1 MIEKHWS
8 RWLLWAQWVL
18 LSAIVLAGLALRF
31 GLLHFSMAFKVF
43 TYAGAAAL
51 AIALVSLLIFV
62 WGVRSNSAV
71 TRSNALWAVLLGL
84 LPVAIPLITVGKDN
98 FTVPRIHDITT
109 DTRNPPQYRV
119 VPGLRKPGEN
129 SAEYGGEEVARLQRE
144 ADVYGDIYPL
154 HVHLPVER
162 TTELAAEVAKEL
174 GWEIVSYEP
183 SNGHLEAVDRTLLLG
198 FTDDIVVRVR
208 AESDGS
214 SRVDVRSSSR
224 VGVSDL
230 GANGKRIRE
239 FLEELRLH
247 AVSAANSAVSQGRKS
262 VPSNP
267 PG

>member
-1 MIEKHWS
+1 MTEKHWS
-8 RWLLWAQWVL
+8 RWLLWTQWVL
-18 LSAIVLAGLALRF
+18 LVAIVLAGLALRF
-31 GLLHFSMAFKVF
+31 GLLHFSVAFKVF
-43 TYAGAAAL
+43 TYAGALAL

-62 WGVRSNSAV
+62 WGMRSHSAE

-84 LPVAIPLITVGKDN
+84 LPVAIPLITVGKGS

-119 VPGLRKPGEN
+119 VLGLRKPGEN
-129 SAEYGGEEVARLQRE
+129 SAEYAGEPVARLQRK
-144 ADVYGDIYPL
+144 ADVYADIYPL

-162 TTELAAEVAKEL
+162 TTELAAEVAEEL
-174 GWEIVSYEP
+174 GWKIVSYEP
-183 SNGHLEAVDRTLLLG
+183 ERGHLEAVDRTLLLG

-208 AESDGS
+208 PESDDG

-230 GANGKRIRE
+230 GTNAKRIRE
-239 FLEELRLH
+239 FLEELHLH
-247 AVSAANSAVSQGRKS
+247 AVSAENRALSQSRKS
-262 VPSNP
+262 APRNP